1 MIENNPKKICTY
13 LKHFAGDLKLT
24 QYCKS
29 TTCVH
34 VSHTQ
39 SCLILCDSMDCSPP
53 GSWVHGIPQAR
64 ILEWE
69 AIPFSRGSSQ
79 HRDRTQV
86 SCIAGKF
93 FTTWDTRE
101 ALPDG
106 LAGKQSTCNAG
117 DPEVSASIP
126 GLGRSP
132 GGGNGNPFLYSCL
145 KNPMDRGAW
154 WATVL
159 RMARV
164 GRDCVAKHMKPT
176 AGGR

>member
-53 GSWVHGIPQAR
+53 GSWVHGILQAG

-79 HRDRTQV
+79 PMDQIWLSR
-86 SCIAGKF
+86 IAGRF
-93 FTTWDTRE
+93 FTVWATRE
-101 ALPDG
+101 AQINYTSIKNKRIYTPYFE
-106 LAGKQSTCNAG
+106 KHISNTPIVCEKRNINIITC
-117 DPEVSASIP
+117 PVT
-126 GLGRSP
+126 
-132 GGGNGNPFLYSCL
+132 
-145 KNPMDRGAW
+145 K
-154 WATVL
+154 
-159 RMARV
+159 
-164 GRDCVAKHMKPT
+164 AK
-176 AGGR
+176 